1 MPDVGGQLVTRFIE
15 ALEAAVAAVDPSTT
29 PSPPGSSAEGAGKG
43 LRKLCEAPAEHDG
56 LAGATKALCASP
68 HIARVL
74 CATVATCTAAID
86 SIDADKQ
93 LDLAASGLVAW
104 GHLRANALAVLLH
117 MASSEERC
125 RELLDATEQLA
136 GTVEQWKP
144 GGHIAATCAAVLS
157 SAASRTDL
165 EGVRIAA
172 TLLRNLAMPLASRTR
187 LTAAAD
193 VLGVLRAHVAHR
205 DPNTAAVVAAAL
217 RLLVE
222 GAPSN
227 AALLAASSPEP
238 FAPLLALELTQLHP
252 HARAELARFVCLTI
266 TGAWAAATASG
277 PEGGPA
283 AAQLAALSALVTRPA
298 LDFGCFLLAS
308 RHPGLHREACAALRA
323 ARAIWRARVEGGE
336 SGEGGEGGG
345 ASPTEGVTVVGQ
357 PLAGVLQG
365 LLQAGQ
371 SLKPAECEGL
381 L

>member
-1 MPDVGGQLVTRFIE
+1 
-15 ALEAAVAAVDPSTT
+15 TT

-68 HIARVL
+68 HISRVL
-74 CATVATCTAAID
+74 CATIATCTAAID
-86 SIDADKQ
+86 TIDADKQ
-93 LDLAASGLVAW
+93 LDLAESGLVAW

-125 RELLDATEQLA
+125 RELLDATEQPP
-136 GTVEQWKP
+136 GTVEQRKP

-165 EGVRIAA
+165 EGVRTAA

-227 AALLAASSPEP
+227 AALLAASPEP

-277 PEGGPA
+277 PE
-283 AAQLAALSALVTRPA
+283 
-298 LDFGCFLLAS
+298 
-308 RHPGLHREACAALRA
+308 
-323 ARAIWRARVEGGE
+323 
-336 SGEGGEGGG
+336 
-345 ASPTEGVTVVGQ
+345 
-357 PLAGVLQG
+357 
-365 LLQAGQ
+365 
-371 SLKPAECEGL
+371 
-381 L
+381 